1 MQLTEIEMNEIEEFL
16 DEYNIVDIPEYNPNF
31 FEIAGFP
38 HYENVFSNVF
48 GFLAEKSIII
58 VKALLECCNTKI
70 DENDDRVIEVKREV
84 LTESKN
90 KIDIVIETKRLIIG
104 IENKIGASL
113 DNDTEDYYDFLHK
126 MSNEEEKELICI
138 ILSKN
143 KIPHIPKN
151 YKEILHYNL
160 ASSIKKYYNVLINK
174 LGYRYFFILNEFV
187 ENIEILHGGNYM
199 NKEFIKIA
207 KTGNNFEKIE
217 NIVAL
222 AMEAK
227 KEYNRYARDILSEFN
242 TDKKTFPIQYVYGNK
257 KDEIDDVGHLSITA
271 VLEGCKITE
280 YNITFDI
287 NITFDGYLISLFERK
302 DHINKNFW
310 DLLAKIIPD
319 FEKEFKIE
327 EERAYHNKLIPFE
340 DYDMLIQ
347 KIKSYVE
354 YFKEYKKS
362 EKNKI

>member
-1 MQLTEIEMNEIEEFL
+1 MNEIQKFL
-16 DEYNIVDIPEYNPNF
+16 DEYNIVNIPEYNQNF

-38 HYENVFSNVF
+38 RYENVFSNVF
-48 GFLAEKSIII
+48 RFLAEKSIII

-70 DENDDRVIEVKREV
+70 DENDDRVIEVNREV
-84 LTESKN
+84 FTESRN
-90 KIDIVIETKRLIIG
+90 KIDIVIETKKLIIG
-104 IENKIGASL
+104 IENKIDASL

-126 MSNEEEKELICI
+126 MSSEEEKELICI

-143 KIPHIPKN
+143 KIPHIPRN

-160 ASSIKKYYNVLINK
+160 ALSIKKYYAVLKNE
-174 LGYRYFFILNEFV
+174 LEDRYFILLNEFV
-187 ENIEILHGGNYM
+187 KNIEVLHGGNYM

-227 KEYNRYARDILSEFN
+227 KEYNECAKRILSEFK

-257 KDEIDDVGHLSITA
+257 KNEIDDVGYLSITA
-271 VLEGCKITE
+271 VLEGCKIAG

-287 NITFDGYLISLFERK
+287 NITFDGYLISLFERE
-302 DHINKNFW
+302 DHINKYFW
-310 DLLAKIIPD
+310 NLLKNIIPD
-319 FEKEFKIE
+319 FENEFKIKGK
-327 EERAYHNKLIPFE
+327 RAYHKLIPFE

-347 KIKSYVE
+347 KIKSYIG
-354 YFKEYKKS
+354 YFKK
-362 EKNKI
+362 